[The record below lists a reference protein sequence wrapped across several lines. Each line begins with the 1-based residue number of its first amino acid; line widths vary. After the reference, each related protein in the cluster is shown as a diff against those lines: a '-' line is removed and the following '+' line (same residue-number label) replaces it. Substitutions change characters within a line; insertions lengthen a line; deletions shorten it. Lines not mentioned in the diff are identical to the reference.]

1 MDGNAVWFANPPI
14 HSTGSVHLL
23 CTATI
28 HVFYRLG
35 ASRSHAVPVSWFIYV
50 DTIMRNILQIGF
62 VKTSYCLHI
71 LRTSPIYL
79 ARYNNNISRINET
92 SASWWLL

>member
-1 MDGNAVWFANPPI
+1 MDGNAVWFANPSI

-50 DTIMRNILQIGF
+50 DTIIRNILQIGF

-79 ARYNNNISRINET
+79 VRYNNNISRIK
-92 SASWWLL
+92 